1 LTSQQEVLM
10 CQNTIE
16 IFRPSFAGL
25 VRDEVSCGTAIHSE
39 SYPFRKIDT
48 LRCDDCIR
56 SNSWMDLQNI
66 SFEEVSP

>member
-1 LTSQQEVLM
+1 M

-16 IFRPSFAGL
+16 IFIPSFGGL
-25 VRDEVSCGTAIHSE
+25 QRNEFSCGTDIYSK

-48 LRCDDCIR
+48 LRCDACNR

-66 SFEEVSP
+66 SFEEVSPCQR